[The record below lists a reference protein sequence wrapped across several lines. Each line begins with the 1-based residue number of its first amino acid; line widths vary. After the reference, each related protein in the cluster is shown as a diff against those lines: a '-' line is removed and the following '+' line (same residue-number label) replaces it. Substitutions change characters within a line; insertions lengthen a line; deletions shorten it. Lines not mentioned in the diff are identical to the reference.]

1 MFGPQEVLDHVLRDI
16 ELFVGKLDEAQSKT
30 SRKKKNHRK
39 KKKKNKEGECG
50 GPGERSR
57 GLGEGRKSWD
67 DT

>member
-39 KKKKNKEGECG
+39 KKKKNKEGE
-50 GPGERSR
+50 
-57 GLGEGRKSWD
+57 
-67 DT
+67 